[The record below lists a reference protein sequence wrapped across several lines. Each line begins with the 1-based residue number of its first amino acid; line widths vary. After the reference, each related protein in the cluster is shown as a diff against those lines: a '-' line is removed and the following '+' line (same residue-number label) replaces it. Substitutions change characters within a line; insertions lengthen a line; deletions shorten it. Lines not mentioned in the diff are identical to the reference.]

1 MKRRKLLYVIPVC
14 MMLLTS
20 PVSSIRTE
28 AVTVDIKDNYDAGLL
43 EQEQDSQG
51 SGSESSDSASSAST
65 QNNQTGAQASNAA
78 ASTPA
83 ATAAS
88 NTASSQAT
96 AAATTASTVADAAT
110 TASTTNDLPKTGDD
124 DRILITFTV
133 MLTSFAVFMTTLL
146 AGRIGKRA

>member
-51 SGSESSDSASSAST
+51 SGSERSDSASSAST

-88 NTASSQAT
+88 NTASSQAP